1 MMKTIS
7 SKDNAEIKNLIK
19 IYQNR
24 KARNESNLFIVEG
37 YNMVEEAFKAHVL
50 KHVYTLKEEKGY
62 KNQTIIT
69 RELMDKIC
77 DSVTPQGIIGLCEKP
92 NMTHMGDRILYLDRI
107 QDPGNLGTLIRSARA
122 FNFDTI
128 ILNNTVDLYN
138 PKTLRSSEGN
148 LFYIS
153 FIERSIEELKKD
165 GYFIFG
171 TSMNGKVLED
181 VTDCPKKIVLIL
193 GNEGT
198 GVSHNLLQESD
209 VNLTISMNNNTESL
223 NVGVAGSIIM
233 HHLTF
238 NCK

>member
-24 KARNESNLFIVEG
+24 KARTETNLFIVEG
-37 YNMVEEAFKAHVL
+37 YNMVDEANKAHVL
-50 KHVYTLKEEKGY
+50 KHVYALKEEKGY

-69 RELMDKIC
+69 KELMNKIC

-92 NMTHMGDRILYLDRI
+92 SLNHIGNRILYLDRI
-107 QDPGNLGTLIRSARA
+107 QDPGNMGTLIRSARA

-128 ILNNTVDLYN
+128 VLNNTVDLYN

-153 FIERSIEELKKD
+153 FIDKTIEELKKD
-165 GYFIFG
+165 GYFVIG

-181 VTDCPKKIVLIL
+181 VKDCPEKVVLIL

-209 VNLTISMNNNTESL
+209 INVTISMNNNTESL